1 MMDLL
6 VLISMLCENKIILT
20 ISLIFLVALLVQKV
34 RKLIHLQ
41 EGAYHGK
48 KR

>member
-41 EGAYHGK
+41 KGAYHGR